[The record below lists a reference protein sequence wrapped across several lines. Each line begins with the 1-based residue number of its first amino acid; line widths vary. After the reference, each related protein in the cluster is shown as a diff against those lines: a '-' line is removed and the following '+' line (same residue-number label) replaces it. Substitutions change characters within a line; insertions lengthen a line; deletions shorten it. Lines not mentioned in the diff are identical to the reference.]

1 MRPSPSRVVHV
12 SPSPASFRGGP
23 RRALRRW
30 LLSCLASAAVAAGVL
45 GATPAHAQF
54 ANRSLGASLGYTA
67 FTVDSAS
74 FDWALPLMLQG
85 TLYIENGF
93 ELVIHA
99 PLMVMTEKISK
110 QPVLGAG
117 GTFGFRYLLSEE
129 SFRPFVGV
137 ELAFLHLFRAT
148 GSSNF
153 FGAGGNAGIAYFV
166 SDSVSLEAR
175 VFGDAYFSLTEPVSS
190 GLGAQAGVAAHF

>member
-1 MRPSPSRVVHV
+1 MRPLV
-12 SPSPASFRGGP
+12 SCG
-23 RRALRRW
+23 LVRRW
-30 LLSCLASAAVAAGVL
+30 LKPRVAFWGLALALL
-45 GATPAHAQF
+45 GATPAQAQF

-67 FTVDSAS
+67 FTVDSSS

-117 GTFGFRYLLSEE
+117 GTFGVRYLLSEE
-129 SFRPFVGV
+129 SLRPFVGA
-137 ELAFLHLFRAT
+137 ELVFFHLFRET
-148 GSSNF
+148 GSANF
-153 FGAGGNAGIAYFV
+153 FGAGGNVGLAYFV
-166 SDSVSLEAR
+166 TDTVSLEAR
-175 VFGDAYFSLTEPVSS
+175 VFGDAYFSLTLPVSS